1 MAKQKKGGAAGSVI
15 PSVSEGP
22 GREGSRNAPLPPRS
36 LAHARDDK
44 ARRSTRLLLILS
56 VVALLLLAGWLA
68 FPKTKIAARFHS
80 TQPDVILVTI
90 DTLRAD
96 SVGFAGNTRVKTPF
110 LDELA
115 RDGRVFTNAHA
126 HNVVTLA
133 SHTNIL
139 TGLYPYQHGVRD
151 NSGFKLAPSQKTIAH
166 WMREK
171 GYATGAFVGAFP
183 LDSRF
188 GLGREFDVYDDRYH
202 EASRPMDFA
211 VDERRA
217 SEVLAAAR
225 KWYDTVAEKKKFLWI
240 HLYDPHAPY
249 SPPPPFDEQFRD
261 NPYLGEISYTDS
273 ELEKFLR
280 PILAARPDTMVII
293 TADHGESLGEHGE
306 MTHGLFAYEATLKV
320 PMLVYEKGDVAPSK
334 DDRLA
339 RHVDIVP
346 TILARVGIEKP
357 KELSGTSLLADRG
370 ADDSYF
376 ESLSTFLNRGW
387 APITGV
393 IQQQK
398 KFIDVPVPELYHLA
412 SDPKETRNVYADDRR
427 ASNAL
432 RTLLTAMAPD
442 RTGVVPSAVSKEERA
457 KLLAL
462 GYITGASGKK
472 SNFTAADDPKNLV
485 AIDRKMHDV
494 VASYEEGNVPKALQV
509 AQEVVRE
516 RPDMANAYDM
526 LAFLLQQS
534 ERLPDAARVLRDAYA
549 RGLRDDQMQM
559 RLGMILTEMG
569 NAPEAIDVLR
579 PFVDRED
586 PDVLNAYGLA
596 LAGAGRASE
605 AYQIFDRIST
615 IDPTNAKSLQNY
627 GVVALQNNDVTAARE
642 HLLRALDLNSN
653 LPITLNTLAV
663 IYAREGQY
671 QSAIPMWSKAISLD
685 RRQYDAMYNLAL
697 VAGQQHQWEVC
708 VKALNQFIG
717 NAPPERY
724 ARDIEKARAMRT
736 EAARRMSQ
744 ERRGP

>member
-1 MAKQKKGGAAGSVI
+1 MAKRKKSGAASSVI
-15 PSVSEGP
+15 PSVSERP

-44 ARRSTRLLLILS
+44 AHRSTRFLLIIS

-68 FPKTKIAARFHS
+68 FPKTKLAARFHS
-80 TQPDVILVTI
+80 SEPDVILITI

-115 RDGRVFTNAHA
+115 REGHVFTNAHA

-166 WMREK
+166 WMHAK

-202 EASRPMDFA
+202 EGSTPMDFS

-217 SEVLAAAR
+217 SEVLEAAR
-225 KWYDTVAEKKKFLWI
+225 KWYDTVADKKKFLWI

-249 SPPPPFDEQFRD
+249 NPPAPFKEQFRD

-280 PILAARPDTMVII
+280 PILAARPDTMIVI
-293 TADHGESLGEHGE
+293 TADHGEAMGEHGE
-306 MTHGLFAYEATLKV
+306 LTHGLFTYEATLKV
-320 PMLVYEKGDVAPSK
+320 PMLVYEKGDVAPAK
-334 DDRLA
+334 DDRVA
-339 RHVDIVP
+339 RHIDIVP
-346 TILARVGIEKP
+346 TILARVGIDKP
-357 KELSGTSLLADRG
+357 KELPGMSLLADRG
-370 ADDSYF
+370 PDDSYF
-376 ESLSTFLNRGW
+376 ESLSSFFNRGW

-398 KFIDVPVPELYHLA
+398 KFIDVPIPELYHLA
-412 SDPKETRNVYADDRR
+412 SDP
-427 ASNAL
+427 L
-432 RTLLTAMAPD
+432 RTLLTAMAPN
-442 RTGVVPSAVSKEERA
+442 RTDVAPSAISNEERA

-472 SNFTAADDPKNLV
+472 SGFTAADDPKNLV
-485 AIDRKMHDV
+485 ALDRKMHDV
-494 VASYEEGNVPKALQV
+494 VASYEEGNVPKALQL

-526 LAFLLQQS
+526 LAFVLQQS
-534 ERLPDAARVLRDAYA
+534 ERLPDAARVLREAYA

-569 NAPEAIDVLR
+569 NAPEAVDLLR
-579 PFVDRED
+579 PYVDRED

-596 LAGAGRASE
+596 LAGAGHAKE
-605 AYQIFDRIST
+605 AYQVFDRIAT
-615 IDPTNAKSLQNY
+615 IDPTNAKSQQNY
-627 GVVALQNNDVTAARE
+627 GVVALQNNDAAAAHE
-642 HLLRALDLNSN
+642 HLQRALALNPN
-653 LPITLNTLAV
+653 LPITLNTLGV
-663 IYAREGQY
+663 LYAREGQY
-671 QSAIPMWSKAISLD
+671 QAAIPAWSKAISLD

-708 VKALNQFIG
+708 IKALNQFIST
-717 NAPPERY
+717 APPERY

-736 EAARRMSQ
+736 EAGRRMSQ
-744 ERRGP
+744 ERGAP

>member
-1 MAKQKKGGAAGSVI
+1 MAKKKSSGGAPASGAQK
-15 PSVSEGP
+15 PAAEAAA
-22 GREGSRNAPLPPRS
+22 APQVRS
-36 LAHARDDK
+36 HAR
-44 ARRSTRLLLILS
+44 RNFLLLIS

-68 FPKTKIAARFHS
+68 FPKTKLAARFHS
-80 TQPDVILVTI
+80 AEPDVILITI

-115 RDGRVFTNAHA
+115 REGHVFTNAHA

-166 WMREK
+166 WMRAK

-202 EASRPMDFA
+202 EGSTPMDFS

-217 SEVLAAAR
+217 SEVLEAAR

-249 SPPPPFDEQFRD
+249 NPPAPFKEEFRD

-280 PILAARPDTMVII
+280 PILAARPDTMIII
-293 TADHGESLGEHGE
+293 TADHGEAMGEHGE
-306 MTHGLFAYEATLKV
+306 MTHGLFTYEATLKV
-320 PMLVYEKGDVAPSK
+320 PMLVYEKGDVAPAK
-334 DDRLA
+334 DDRVA
-339 RHVDIVP
+339 RHIDIVP
-346 TILARVGIEKP
+346 TILGRVGIEKP
-357 KELSGTSLLADRG
+357 KELPGVSLLADRG
-370 ADDSYF
+370 PDDSYF
-376 ESLSTFLNRGW
+376 ESLSSFFNRGW

-398 KFIDVPVPELYHLA
+398 KFIDVPIPELYHLA
-412 SDPKETRNVYADDRR
+412 SDPAEARNVYADDRR

-432 RTLLTAMAPD
+432 RTLLTAMAPN
-442 RTGVVPSAVSKEERA
+442 RTDVAPSAISNEERA

-472 SNFTAADDPKNLV
+472 SGFTAADDPKNLV
-485 AIDRKMHDV
+485 ALDRKMHDV
-494 VASYEEGNVPKALQV
+494 VASYEEGNVPKALQL

-526 LAFLLQQS
+526 LAFVLQQS
-534 ERLPDAARVLRDAYA
+534 ERLPDAARVLREAYA

-569 NAPEAIDVLR
+569 NAPEAVDLLR
-579 PFVDRED
+579 PYVDRED

-596 LAGAGRASE
+596 LAGAGHAKE
-605 AYQIFDRIST
+605 AYRIFDRITT
-615 IDPTNAKSLQNY
+615 IDPTNAKSQQNY
-627 GVVALQNNDVTAARE
+627 GVVALQNNDAAAAHE
-642 HLLRALDLNSN
+642 HLQRALALNPN
-653 LPITLNTLAV
+653 LPITLNTLGV
-663 IYAREGQY
+663 LYAREGQY
-671 QSAIPMWSKAISLD
+671 QAAIPAWSKAISLD

-708 VKALNQFIG
+708 IKALNQFIST
-717 NAPPERY
+717 APPERY

-736 EAARRMSQ
+736 EAGRRMSQ
-744 ERRGP
+744 ERGAP